1 MAKKTVLI
9 IDDDADFVAAMR
21 AVLEGAG
28 YAAPSAASGK
38 EGLARLAQGGVDCI
52 ILDVMMTRDTEGF
65 HTAEEIRA
73 NPATAKIPI
82 VMLTAIS
89 ERTGFEFSP
98 KTDTDYLPVDAFI
111 KKPVEPEVLLK
122 TIAKALKKK

>member
-82 VMLTAIS
+82 LMLTAIS

>member
-52 ILDVMMTRDTEGF
+52 ILDGMMTRDTEGF